1 MQVPETD
8 VTWTYSLLN
17 ATESKASARTGTPLG
32 AMAELVGVDGSNNGG
47 LMPFPGFR
55 EMYRFTPDAAL
66 GSSPAT
72 YGFIGANPYINGTTA
87 HKCKVV
93 DFWSFSVIA
102 GTSTRVWGF
111 VYIVRRANV
120 GSCNDVYD
128 LMMDYNA
135 PNGTTT
141 PSWKTIVL
149 VESMPDGGMLS
160 NVGKSVMSVE
170 TTGRAVY
177 VFRSGSA
184 PLAVYFKYGSATSTP
199 ASVINPAG
207 PGVKSKQVCT

>member
-17 ATESKASARTGTPLG
+17 ATESKAAARTGTPMG
-32 AMAELVGVDGSNNGG
+32 AMAELVGIDGSNSGG

-55 EMYRFTPDAAL
+55 EMYRFTPDLAL
-66 GSSPAT
+66 SSTVPL
-72 YGFIGANPYINGTTA
+72 GFSGPNPYVATTTA

-141 PSWKTIVL
+141 PSWKTIVIL
-149 VESMPDGGMLS
+149 ESMGDGGILS
-160 NVGKSVMSVE
+160 NTGKAVMSIE
-170 TTGRAVY
+170 TTGKAVY
-177 VFRSGSA
+177 IFRRGFA
-184 PLAVYFKYGSATSTP
+184 PIAVYFKAASSISTP
-199 ASVINPAG
+199 ASIIASAG
-207 PGVKSKQVCT
+207 PGI